1 MQEHQTSPSI
11 PARSGNKPLWLAV
24 GALAV
29 AVAGLG
35 GTLLGS
41 QLPRGASEPTPSQA
55 SALVPFDGAPTAS
68 TKPLTQNAP
77 TTAAA
82 PRVAPAVVRA
92 PAAPAVAAPAARCDS
107 CGTVVSV
114 TAVQR
119 AGQGSGVGA
128 VAGGV
133 VGGVLGNQ
141 VGGGSGRAVAT
152 VLGAVGGGWAG
163 NEVEKRV
170 RQTTHY
176 AVRVRMDDGSMRTLE
191 QAQAVAS
198 RNRAVPFCTST
209 GLPTAT
215 ASACSTVRTLPSSMR
230 TRTA

>member
-11 PARSGNKPLWLAV
+11 PARSGNKTLWIAV

-35 GTLLGS
+35 GTLLGT
-41 QLPRGASEPTPSQA
+41 QLPRGAAEPPA
-55 SALVPFDGAPTAS
+55 SHASGLVPFDGASTATAKPGTQSAPTA
-68 TKPLTQNAP
+68 PAP
-77 TTAAA
+77 A

-92 PAAPAVAAPAARCDS
+92 PAAAPAAAPVARCES
-107 CGTVVSV
+107 CGTVVAV

-133 VGGVLGNQ
+133 VGGLLGNQ

-152 VLGAVGGGWAG
+152 VIGAVGGGFAG

-170 RQTTHY
+170 RQNTSY
-176 AVRVRMDDGSMRTLE
+176 AVRVRMDDGSVRTLE
-191 QAQAVAS
+191 QAEAVAVGS
-198 RNRAVPFCTST
+198 PVLVQNGTARAR
-209 GLPTAT
+209 GNAT
-215 ASACSTVRTLPSSMR
+215 AWNGS
-230 TRTA
+230 

>member
-11 PARSGNKPLWLAV
+11 SARSGNKPLWIAV

-35 GTLLGS
+35 GTLLGT
-41 QLPRGASEPTPSQA
+41 QLPRGAAEPPVSQA
-55 SALVPFDGAPTAS
+55 AGLVPFDGVPAATPKPATQSAPTPS
-68 TKPLTQNAP
+68 
-77 TTAAA
+77 AA

-92 PAAPAVAAPAARCDS
+92 PAAAAAPVARCDS

-163 NEVEKRV
+163 NEVEKRA

-176 AVRVRMDDGSMRTLE
+176 AVRVRMDDGSVRTVE
-191 QAQAVAS
+191 QAEAVAVGS
-198 RNRAVPFCTST
+198 PVLVQNGTARARGQV
-209 GLPTAT
+209 TAWNG
-215 ASACSTVRTLPSSMR
+215 S
-230 TRTA
+230 

>member
-11 PARSGNKPLWLAV
+11 PARSGNRPLWLAV

-35 GTLLGS
+35 GTLLGTH
-41 QLPRGASEPTPSQA
+41 LPRSAAEPSASTA
-55 SALVPFDGAPTAS
+55 AGLVPFDGAPTTA
-68 TKPLTQNAP
+68 TAKPAPQNAP
-77 TTAAA
+77 ATPVV

-92 PAAPAVAAPAARCDS
+92 PAAAVPPVAQVARCDS

-170 RQTTHY
+170 RQSTRY
-176 AVRVRMDDGSMRTLE
+176 AVRVRMDDGSVRTVE
-191 QAQAVAS
+191 QNEAVAVGS
-198 RNRAVPFCTST
+198 PVLVQGGTARARSHST
-209 GLPTAT
+209 AWSG
-215 ASACSTVRTLPSSMR
+215 
-230 TRTA
+230 

>member
-11 PARSGNKPLWLAV
+11 PARSGSKPLWMAV

-35 GTLLGS
+35 GTLLGT
-41 QLPRGASEPTPSQA
+41 QLPRGAAEPPVSQA
-55 SALVPFDGAPTAS
+55 SGLVPFDGAPTA
-68 TKPLTQNAP
+68 TAKPATQSAP
-77 TTAAA
+77 TAPTPA

-92 PAAPAVAAPAARCDS
+92 PAAPTAAAAPVARCES
-107 CGTVVSV
+107 CGTVVAVS
-114 TAVQR
+114 AVQR

-133 VGGVLGNQ
+133 VGGLLGNQ

-152 VLGAVGGGWAG
+152 VIGAVGGGFAG

-170 RQTTHY
+170 RQNTSY
-176 AVRVRMDDGSMRTLE
+176 AVRVRMDDGSVRTLE
-191 QAQAVAS
+191 QAEAVAVGS
-198 RNRAVPFCTST
+198 PVLVQNGTARAR
-209 GLPTAT
+209 GNAT
-215 ASACSTVRTLPSSMR
+215 AWNGS
-230 TRTA
+230 

>member
-11 PARSGNKPLWLAV
+11 PARSGNKPLWIAV

-35 GTLLGS
+35 GTLLGT
-41 QLPRGASEPTPSQA
+41 QLPRGAAEPPASQA
-55 SALVPFDGAPTAS
+55 AGLVPFDGAPTA
-68 TKPLTQNAP
+68 TAKPAP
-77 TTAAA
+77 QSAPASPVV

-92 PAAPAVAAPAARCDS
+92 PAAATAPVARCDS

-176 AVRVRMDDGSMRTLE
+176 AVRVRMDDGSVCTVE
-191 QAQAVAS
+191 QAEAVAVGS
-198 RNRAVPFCTST
+198 PVLVQN
-209 GLPTAT
+209 G
-215 ASACSTVRTLPSSMR
+215 TVRAR
-230 TRTA
+230 GHVTAWNGS

>member
-1 MQEHQTSPSI
+1 MQEHRTSPSI
-11 PARSGNKPLWLAV
+11 PARPGSKPLWIAV
-24 GALAV
+24 GALAI

-35 GTLLGS
+35 GTLLGT
-41 QLPRGASEPTPSQA
+41 QLPRGAAAPTSSQA
-55 SALVPFDGAPTAS
+55 AGLVPFDAAPTA
-68 TKPLTQNAP
+68 TARPAAQNAP
-77 TTAAA
+77 TPPAA

-92 PAAPAVAAPAARCDS
+92 PAVPAATAPVARCDD

-114 TAVQR
+114 TTVQR

-141 VGGGSGRAVAT
+141 VGGGSGRAAAT

-163 NEVEKRV
+163 NAVEKRV

-176 AVRVRMDDGSMRTLE
+176 AVRVRMDDGSVRTVE
-191 QAQAVAS
+191 QAEAVAVGS
-198 RNRAVPFCTST
+198 PVLVQNGAVRMR
-209 GLPTAT
+209 GNAT
-215 ASACSTVRTLPSSMR
+215 AWNG
-230 TRTA
+230 

>member
-11 PARSGNKPLWLAV
+11 PARSGNKPLWLAI

-35 GTLLGS
+35 GTLLGT
-41 QLPRGASEPTPSQA
+41 QLPRGAAEPTAGQA
-55 SALVPFDGAPTAS
+55 AGLVPFDAAPTAS
-68 TKPLTQNAP
+68 AKPAAQSAP
-77 TTAAA
+77 TAPAA

-92 PAAPAVAAPAARCDS
+92 PAAPAAAAPVARCDS

-141 VGGGSGRAVAT
+141 IGGGSGRAVAT
-152 VLGAVGGGWAG
+152 VLGAVGGGFAG

-176 AVRVRMDDGSMRTLE
+176 AVRVRMDDGSERTVE
-191 QAQAVAS
+191 QAQAVAVGS
-198 RNRAVPFCTST
+198 PVVVQNGTARLRGS
-209 GLPTAT
+209 AT
-215 ASACSTVRTLPSSMR
+215 AWNS
-230 TRTA
+230 

>member
-11 PARSGNKPLWLAV
+11 PARSGNKTLWIAV

-35 GTLLGS
+35 GTLLGT
-41 QLPRGASEPTPSQA
+41 QLPRGAAEPPA
-55 SALVPFDGAPTAS
+55 SHASGLVPFDGAPTA
-68 TKPLTQNAP
+68 TAKPGTQSVPTAP
-77 TTAAA
+77 A
-82 PRVAPAVVRA
+82 PATRVAPAVVRA
-92 PAAPAVAAPAARCDS
+92 PAAAPAAAPVARCES
-107 CGTVVSV
+107 CGTVVAV

-133 VGGVLGNQ
+133 VGGLLGNQ

-152 VLGAVGGGWAG
+152 VIGAVGGGFAG

-170 RQTTHY
+170 RQNTSY
-176 AVRVRMDDGSMRTLE
+176 AVRVRMDDGS
-191 QAQAVAS
+191 
-198 RNRAVPFCTST
+198 
-209 GLPTAT
+209 
-215 ASACSTVRTLPSSMR
+215 VRTLVQAEAVAVGSPVLVQNG
-230 TRTA
+230 TARARGNATAWNGS

>member
-1 MQEHQTSPSI
+1 MQEHRISPPV
-11 PARSGNKPLWLAV
+11 PARSGNKPLWVVV

-35 GTLLGS
+35 GTLLGT
-41 QLPRGASEPTPSQA
+41 QLPRGAAEPTASQTA
-55 SALVPFDGAPTAS
+55 ALVPFDGAS
-68 TKPLTQNAP
+68 E
-77 TTAAA
+77 AAA
-82 PRVAPAVVRA
+82 KPSAPSATPAPVAPRTAPAVVRA
-92 PAAPAVAAPAARCDS
+92 PAAQVAASPVARCES
-107 CGTVVSV
+107 CGTVLSV

-176 AVRVRMDDGSMRTLE
+176 AVRVRMDDGSVRTLE
-191 QAQAVAS
+191 QTQAL
-198 RNRAVPFCTST
+198 AVGSPVLVQNGTARLRT
-209 GLPTAT
+209 GGGAWNG
-215 ASACSTVRTLPSSMR
+215 
-230 TRTA
+230 